1 MTSNLIEAM
10 SWRFVTEFI
19 RRFPSKFTLIQS
31 HPGGG
36 QYDCLSVMTAERNSR
51 RVLDVNRVG
60 GLHVFVDMRSG
71 NQQDESW
78 PDWLDYMCKGSAKLL
93 LDEVTQAV
101 GLPIPPKNPP
111 STPEIITYRFVSD
124 FLTHSIGTIHNWRCI
139 NGFLDTSGYGG
150 GAINDLFR
158 RFPNLSSIPHETL
171 SPTLPQEYWFFCKN
185 NNPLLCI
192 DKRTK
197 IYRNDG
203 SSYNLLEMYHKSRRI
218 WPLIFESASDLL
230 P

>member
-1 MTSNLIEAM
+1 M

-19 RRFPSKFTLIQS
+19 RRFPDKFMLIQS

-36 QYDCLSVMTAERNSR
+36 QYDCLTVMTSERNSR
-51 RVLDVNRVG
+51 RVLDVNRAG

-78 PDWLDYMCKGSAKLL
+78 PDWLDYMCKGSVKRL

-101 GLPIPPKNPP
+101 GLQVPPKNPP
-111 STPEIITYRFVSD
+111 STPEIITYRVVSD
-124 FLTHSIGTIHNWRCI
+124 FLTHAIGTIHNWRCI

-150 GAINDLFR
+150 GTINDFFR
-158 RFPNLSSIPHETL
+158 RFPNLSSIPHETQSHTL
-171 SPTLPQEYWFFCKN
+171 SQEYWFLCRN
-185 NNPLLCI
+185 NNPVLCI
-192 DKRTK
+192 DKRAI
-197 IYRNDG
+197 IYRNNGD
-203 SSYNLLEMYHKSRRI
+203 SYNLLEMYHKSRRI
-218 WPLIFESASDLL
+218 WRLIFESASDLL